1 MHAHTHTTHEC
12 TLHRYTHT
20 HTQPCICCNSALSY
34 TSPTSAWC
42 LAHTDDLCCTPLL
55 PWSPT
60 TQHWF
65 SGSKAVGGGLCSQDN
80 GHPLYRVTSLFY
92 TTHALLVSTRT
103 CRSSFG
109 WYDVYHRQCLTWTFL
124 SNFMAIH
131 HEVHRYLC
139 GYHRSSAQDQ
149 HCVDY

>member
-55 PWSPT
+55 PWGPT

-65 SGSKAVGGGLCSQDN
+65 SGSKAVGGGLCSQTMATHCTVSQACSTLHMHYWSAQ
-80 GHPLYRVTSLFY
+80 GHVARR
-92 TTHALLVSTRT
+92 LV
-103 CRSSFG
+103 G
-109 WYDVYHRQCLTWTFL
+109 YDEYHRQYLTWTFL